1 MIKKT
6 LYFGNPTY
14 LSLRNEQLVI
24 KVAEVSNSKSIPND
38 AKKSLEITKP
48 IEDLG
53 YVVLDNKQ
61 ITITSG
67 ALNALLANNCA
78 VISCNEKG
86 MPSGM
91 FLTIDSHSVQS
102 EKFRDQ
108 MSCSLPL
115 RKQLWQQTVRAKIEN
130 QTAVLRK
137 YTNAEYGCMQD
148 WSESVK
154 SGDSDNLEARAAAY
168 YWKNVFH
175 PRIENFNRSREG
187 EFPNSLLNY
196 GYAILRAIVAR
207 SLVVSGLLPTLGIF
221 HRNKYN
227 AYCLADDIME
237 PYRPYVDEIVIKLI
251 SNSNREIE
259 LTTDI
264 KKEFLILPTKDVYI
278 AGQTCPLM
286 NAVYKT
292 TSSLYKCFSIEQRK
306 ISYPKIIL

>member
-24 KVAEVSNSKSIPND
+24 KVSEISNSKSIPD
-38 AKKSLEITKP
+38 EAKKSLEITKP

-61 ITITSG
+61 ITITSS

-78 VISCNEKG
+78 VISCNDKG

-91 FLTIDSHSVQS
+91 FLTIDSNYVQS
-102 EKFRDQ
+102 EKFKEQ
-108 MSCSLPL
+108 ISCSLPL
-115 RKQLWQQTVRAKIEN
+115 KKQLWQQTVKAKIEN
-130 QTAVLRK
+130 QTAILKK
-137 YTNAEYGCMQD
+137 YTTAECGCMEE
-148 WSESVK
+148 WSELVK

-168 YWKNVFH
+168 YWKNIFY
-175 PRIENFNRSREG
+175 PRIENFNRSRDG

-207 SLVVSGLLPTLGIF
+207 SLVVSGLLPTLGIH

-251 SNSNREIE
+251 SNNDKEID
-259 LTTDI
+259 LTKEV
-264 KKEFLILPTKDVYI
+264 KKEFLILPTIDVHI
-278 AGQTCPLM
+278 SGQMSPLM

>member
-24 KVAEVSNSKSIPND
+24 KVAEVSNSKSIPD
-38 AKKSLEITKP
+38 EAKKSLEVTKP

-78 VISCNEKG
+78 VISCNDKG

-91 FLTIDSHSVQS
+91 FLSIDSNSIQS

-108 MSCSLPL
+108 ISCSLPL
-115 RKQLWQQTVRAKIEN
+115 RKQLWQQTVKAKIEN
-130 QTAVLRK
+130 QTAILKK
-137 YTNAEYGCMQD
+137 YTETECGCMQE

-168 YWKNVFH
+168 YWKNIFNT
-175 PRIENFNRSREG
+175 RIENFNRSREG
-187 EFPNSLLNY
+187 EFPNALLNY

-207 SLVVSGLLPTLGIF
+207 SLVVSGLLPTLGIH

-251 SNSNREIE
+251 SNNNKEIN
-259 LTTDI
+259 LTKEI
-264 KKEFLILPTKDVYI
+264 KKEFLVLPTIDVHI
-278 AGQTCPLM
+278 SGQISPLM